1 MFKLN
6 QLFTFKLWTW
16 IISPVVDPPAC
27 LFFLSFFSTIWHRR
41 GLPVF
46 PALCLLTH
54 VQSILAQTYPPGRL
68 RSSCVVVMP
77 SFRSYSVLLTSTG
90 LVFLPF
96 RRRVV
101 PVFVFSGFS
110 NPAPPPSLLN
120 VYLCDIYLHPS
131 VAHSLP
137 FVIKPFYLLLHSVG
151 ADVLK
156 YTLYSFCCL
165 IIV

>member
-68 RSSCVVVMP
+68 RSSCVVVML
-77 SFRSYSVLLTSTG
+77 SFRFCVVDFDWPCFSS
-90 LVFLPF
+90 LPSQS
-96 RRRVV
+96 RPRVRLQWL
-101 PVFVFSGFS
+101 FESRS
-110 NPAPPPSLLN
+110 LWSLLN